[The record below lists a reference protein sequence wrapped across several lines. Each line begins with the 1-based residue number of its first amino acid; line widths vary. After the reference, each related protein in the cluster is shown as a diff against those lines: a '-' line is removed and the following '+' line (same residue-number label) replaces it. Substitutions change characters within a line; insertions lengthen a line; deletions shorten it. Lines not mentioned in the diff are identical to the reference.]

1 MNSMIIVYSLIKSI
15 YEEKRDYL
23 DVFIP
28 FLLCSFPDGQ
38 RECGLDIL
46 SKNLEHKFGLKVP
59 EFTLNTIIT
68 RATRSNYVERKEK
81 RCYLTESG
89 HTLASKI
96 ISREKDEERKVKA
109 LIVDIKSFIASKYQ
123 VALDSDKILDVL
135 NSFIKNYQS
144 PLINFFNPKTQGEIW
159 QGRFSQNEFY
169 LIEYIKSAKEQR
181 PDAFDTLEK
190 IFYGSII
197 STILLKENISEI
209 NKNFNT
215 TQTFFDTNFMFSILN
230 LHYPYICKPAKELF
244 ELLKSKKKFQLKV
257 FDFTIQEM
265 IGVLKGYTKES
276 YKYFPHIAVDSIYS
290 NLKSQGWTK
299 EDCMR
304 FISKVEQRIYDLGI
318 NIEYTGIDLN
328 KWQIPDNESYSRII
342 NYKPDQIVLSQKH
355 DICAIEKIKEI
366 RKRPK
371 REIENCAAFF
381 LTSDLRLTK
390 FNFNEFDHKG
400 NATIPEVISDRFLTT
415 LLWLKNP
422 NIVKELPLETIL
434 STQSELLID
443 RKIWNRFYDN
453 VIKIKN
459 EGKVSEDDVSTLL
472 YYHQLEQDLAS
483 ITNIEEI
490 SPEFILKEIEESKRK
505 IDEETRKKIEE
516 EKKKLEEEYSKK
528 MADKDREYLE
538 RLRDIKDRSRESSW
552 RKASKDTNLII
563 LGIFILLI
571 IFGILLFV
579 KFESQ
584 LVKIAG
590 GILSIGSFILTLLQF
605 FGVQMPI
612 STLKKRITD
621 WFFNRIYKKRLIELG
636 IEEDKDEI
644 SVN

>member
-1 MNSMIIVYSLIKSI
+1 MNSLIIVYSLIKSI
-15 YEEKRDYL
+15 YEEKKDYL
-23 DVFIP
+23 DVFVP
-28 FLLCSFPDGQ
+28 FLLSSFPDGQ

-59 EFTLNTIIT
+59 EFTLSTLIT
-68 RATRSNYVERKEK
+68 RAARRNYVERKEK
-81 RCYLTESG
+81 RCSLTESG
-89 HTLASKI
+89 YTLASKI
-96 ISREKDEERKVKA
+96 ISQEKDEERKVKA
-109 LIVDIKSFIASKYQ
+109 LIVDIESFIASKYQ
-123 VALDSDKILDVL
+123 VALDSDRILCLIND
-135 NSFIKNYQS
+135 FIKKYQS
-144 PLINFFNPKTQGEIW
+144 FLINFFNPKTNQEVW
-159 QGRFSQNEFY
+159 QEKFDKHEFY
-169 LIEYIKSAKEQR
+169 LIEYIRLAKEQK

-197 STILLKENISEI
+197 STILLKENISET

-215 TQTFFDTNFMFSILN
+215 TQIFFDTNFMLSILN

-244 ELLKSKKKFQLKV
+244 ELLKSNKKFQLKV

-265 IGVLKGYTKES
+265 IRVLKGYTKES
-276 YKYFPHIAVDSIYS
+276 YKYFPHIEVDSIYS

-328 KWQIPDNESYSRII
+328 KWQIPDNESYSRIT

-371 REIENCAAFF
+371 REIENCATFF

-390 FNFNEFDHKG
+390 FNFNELDHKE

-453 VIKIKN
+453 LIKIKN

-483 ITNIEEI
+483 ITNTDEI

-516 EKKKLEEEYSKK
+516 EKKKLEEEYKEKVTQKEEKYLKYIENIKK
-528 MADKDREYLE
+528 N
-538 RLRDIKDRSRESSW
+538 IKE
-552 RKASKDTNLII
+552 KATKKANDYAILITFGIPSILLLAGII
-563 LGIFILLI
+563 LLLTRI
-571 IFGILLFV
+571 
-579 KFESQ
+579 KT
-584 LVKIAG
+584 AG
-590 GILSIGSFILTLLQF
+590 GILTITSIIYYLLHILGW
-605 FGVQMPI
+605 FG
-612 STLKKRITD
+612 LKIDILNCQKKLRD
-621 WFFNRIYKKRLIELG
+621 YFFNKIHRKILSELR
-636 IEEDKDEI
+636 IEEPK
-644 SVN
+644 